1 VEVNRQNP
9 RADGRARSLNR
20 GFTLIELTVVLFLV
34 GIFLS
39 LAVPNIDNFLFHSD
53 LKGTARSLKA
63 AVRQLRSRSIA
74 TGRYAVLCF
83 DLDKGTYWGE
93 LEREKKDERP
103 FLDPSGN
110 ERILPE
116 RTLSDGIRYV
126 DAMNFNSEKMES
138 GVLRSIL
145 NPKGVIEETVL
156 HLADRRDHVLTII
169 INAYTGR
176 FSLYEGYVDVEYPAA
191 GQGG

>member
-1 VEVNRQNP
+1 
-9 RADGRARSLNR
+9 
-20 GFTLIELTVVLFLV
+20 VVLFLV

-39 LAVPNIDNFLFHSD
+39 LAVPNVDNFLFHSD
-53 LKGTARSLKA
+53 LKSTARSLKA
-63 AVRQLRSRSIA
+63 AVRLLRSKSIA

-83 DLDKGTYWGE
+83 DLDNGSYWGE
-93 LEREKKDERP
+93 LEREQGSQGF
-103 FLDPSGN
+103 FLEPTEN

-116 RTLSDGIRYV
+116 ITLPDGIRYL
-126 DAMNFNSEKMES
+126 DAMNFNTEKTAS

-156 HLADRRDHVLTII
+156 HLADRRDRVLTII

-176 FSLYEGYVDVEYPAA
+176 FSIHESYVDVEYASA

>member
-1 VEVNRQNP
+1 MEVKTKSP
-9 RADGRARSLNR
+9 WTHEKARLR
-20 GFTLIELTVVLFLV
+20 KKGFTLIELTVVLFLV

-53 LKGTARSLKA
+53 LKSTARSFKA
-63 AVRQLRSRSIA
+63 SVRLLRSKSIA

-93 LEREKKDERP
+93 LEPREAQP
-103 FLDPSGN
+103 FTGESGN
-110 ERILPE
+110 ERIVPE
-116 RTLSDGIRYV
+116 RSLPDGIRYL
-126 DAMNFNSEKMES
+126 DAMNFNVEKIES
-138 GVLRSIL
+138 GTLRSIL

-156 HLADRRDHVLTII
+156 HLTDRRDRVLTII

-176 FSLYEGYVDVEYPAA
+176 FSLHDSYVDVEYAAA
-191 GQGG
+191 GTGG

>member
-1 VEVNRQNP
+1 MRKP
-9 RADGRARSLNR
+9 RSHRRARPLSR

-63 AVRQLRSRSIA
+63 AVRMLRSRSIA

-83 DLDKGTYWGE
+83 DLDEGTYWGE
-93 LEREKKDERP
+93 LEREQEGDRP
-103 FLDPSGN
+103 FLEPSEN
-110 ERILPE
+110 ERV
-116 RTLSDGIRYV
+116 LSEHSLSEGIRYV
-126 DAMNFNSEKMES
+126 DAMNFNTDKMES

-156 HLADRRDHVLTII
+156 HLADRSNRILTII

-176 FSLYEGYVDVEYPAA
+176 FSLHEGYVDVEYAA
-191 GQGG
+191 TGQGG

>member
-1 VEVNRQNP
+1 M
-9 RADGRARSLNR
+9 
-20 GFTLIELTVVLFLV
+20 VLFLV

-53 LKGTARSLKA
+53 LKSTARSLKA
-63 AVRQLRSRSIA
+63 AVRQLRSKSIA

-83 DLDKGTYWGE
+83 DLDRDAYWGE
-93 LEREKKDERP
+93 LEREKGDAGP
-103 FLDPSGN
+103 FQETPDN
-110 ERILPE
+110 ERILSE
-116 RTLSDGIRYV
+116 RALPDGIRYL
-126 DAMNFNSEKMES
+126 DAMNFNTEKTAS
-138 GVLRSIL
+138 GVLRSVL

-156 HLADRRDHVLTII
+156 HLADRRDRVLTII

-176 FSLYEGYVDVEYPAA
+176 FSIHESYVDVEYASA